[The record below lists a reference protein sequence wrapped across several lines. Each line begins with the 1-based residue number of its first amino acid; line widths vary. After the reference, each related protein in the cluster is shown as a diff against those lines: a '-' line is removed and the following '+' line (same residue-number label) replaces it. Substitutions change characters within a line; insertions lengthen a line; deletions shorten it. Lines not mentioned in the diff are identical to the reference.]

1 MQALPRLRLLP
12 GPRGRIT
19 RPVCHPRAV
28 STLGLPC
35 VGVGKIID
43 AAGEFFHHLADVH
56 WLPLAIALG
65 FHLAR
70 LLARVPAWRNI
81 LRASYPDLVIPRR
94 TVPAPTSRASASTRS
109 SPPAAATSSS
119 STSSSTASRERPT
132 PRSARRLIVET
143 LFDMVGRRRDPRLGA
158 VDRRPPGPRRA
169 PAPAAGRLELAATP
183 QEGVGR

>member
-56 WLPLAIALG
+56 WLPDGELLVPYQNFDADDGTTRHWHLLRMTSDGQRLAEVREVPRLLEVDGRRGAL
-65 FHLAR
+65 FFVDPEAEAPNRWLQAR
-70 LLARVPAWRNI
+70 LR
-81 LRASYPDLVIPRR
+81 
-94 TVPAPTSRASASTRS
+94 
-109 SPPAAATSSS
+109 
-119 STSSSTASRERPT
+119 
-132 PRSARRLIVET
+132 
-143 LFDMVGRRRDPRLGA
+143 
-158 VDRRPPGPRRA
+158 
-169 PAPAAGRLELAATP
+169 
-183 QEGVGR
+183 